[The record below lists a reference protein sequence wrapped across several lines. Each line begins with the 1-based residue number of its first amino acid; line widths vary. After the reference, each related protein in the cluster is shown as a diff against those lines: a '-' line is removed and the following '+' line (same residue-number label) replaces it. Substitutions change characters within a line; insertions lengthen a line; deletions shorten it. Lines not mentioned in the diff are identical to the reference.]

1 MVSYAAISNDGL
13 RVVDMW
19 GHGPCPI
26 LSRLRNYSEG
36 NGFDEGPFVARRR
49 ALLTV
54 SLADD
59 EVLELSEL
67 LVN

>member
-1 MVSYAAISNDGL
+1 MVVGSSIC
-13 RVVDMW
+13 
-19 GHGPCPI
+19 GHGRARFCHGDELQRTP
-26 LSRLRNYSEG
+26 LWH

-54 SLADD
+54 SPADD